1 MTDKELEKIYNEAY
15 RAVYWTAMSL
25 LKNEDDA
32 QDVVQDTFV
41 TAFESYD
48 KMKNHD
54 NVTAWLKKI
63 AANKCLNRLTRT
75 RTVNTDDEVLD
86 NIETVPEDF
95 LPDSII
101 ESAEKRKILMDI
113 IERSLSEDI
122 RRTLILFYFNELS
135 TKEIASAM
143 GIPQGTVLSRLNLAK
158 KKIKKEVE
166 KYEEENNDKLFA
178 MATPFLSK
186 LFQMEAEQV
195 PFRPMPTS
203 LINLSASN
211 KVPLSGASSKAAA
224 VTKAAVKKGTGIMLK
239 KLIIGVA
246 SVAIVGTAATVGIVH
261 VVNKDDSKN
270 SRSKE
275 IQEVETVS
283 EASDVSVVFDDTTI
297 DTLAMT
303 ETDGNVT
310 ETTAAVPTLMPYE
323 DEEGTWPNEGENL
336 VKFGSPTPF
345 TYTDPIAGIELEG
358 KIAGNFYYDLDEGA
372 TIDEEELRAS
382 IIECANIRAANA
394 LAFAGYGNITGY
406 YADVQK
412 GIAYDLRQDYPIHNV
427 SVNLFN
433 IVLTEESKD
442 AYNEATGENG

>member
-32 QDVVQDTFV
+32 LDVVQDTFV
-41 TAFESYD
+41 TAFEAYD

-101 ESAEKRKILMDI
+101 ESAEKRRIIMDI
-113 IERSLSEDI
+113 IENSLSEEI
-122 RRTLILFYFNELS
+122 RRTLILFYFNELT

-166 KYEEENNDKLFA
+166 KYEKENNDKLFA

-195 PFRPMPTS
+195 PLRPMPTS

-211 KVPLSGASSKAAA
+211 KVPISGASSKAAA
-224 VTKAAVKKGTGIMLK
+224 VSKAAVKKGTGIMLK

-261 VVNKDDSKN
+261 VVNKDDSK
-270 SRSKE
+270 STEKRE
-275 IQEVETVS
+275 IQEEETISEVS
-283 EASDVSVVFDDTTI
+283 EVSVVYTDTTI
-297 DTLAMT
+297 DTLSVP
-303 ETDGNVT
+303 ETDSNVT

-323 DEEGTWPNEGENL
+323 DEEGASQGESKI
-336 VKFGSPTPF
+336 KFGSPTAL
-345 TYTDPIAGIELEG
+345 TYTDPVAGIELEAKFTG
-358 KIAGNFYYDLDEGA
+358 DFYYDLDEGA
-372 TIDEEELRAS
+372 DIDEEELREA
-382 IIECANIRAANA
+382 IIERAYIRTQNA
-394 LAFAGYGNITGY
+394 LEFAGYGNIDGY
-406 YADVQK
+406 YYDIGK
-412 GIAYDLRQDYPIHNV
+412 GIAYDLRQEYPIHNV
-427 SVNLFN
+427 SVAMHSLS
-433 IVLTEESKD
+433 LTEESRD
-442 AYNEATGENG
+442 AYEEATEEN